1 MRACAPHSWC
11 TRQRYNLMSILS
23 QRRERGR
30 HGFVP
35 QHQNPRYYSK
45 INQRRYLFLVTIA
58 LGVLLN
64 PLNSSMISVALT
76 RLQHVFH
83 LNFTSVSWLISTYYL
98 ASAIAQPVMGKIAD
112 TLGRKRVFLAGL
124 VLGRRVFS
132 HGPVCPLVWLAYRIA
147 LDSVHR
153 QWSHISC
160 RHGDCSAIHHPRPG
174 TGPRL
179 SCRVLVWCCS
189 VWSIHRWSAHALG

>member
-1 MRACAPHSWC
+1 MRACAPHLWC

-35 QHQNPRYYSK
+35 QHENSRYYSK

-98 ASAIAQPVMGKIAD
+98 AARLPNLSW
-112 TLGRKRVFLAGL
+112 GRLPTPLDANEFFLQGWCWSPCLQSRPRLPPRLAGL
-124 VLGRRVFS
+124 S
-132 HGPVCPLVWLAYRIA
+132 HCA
-147 LDSVHR
+147 
-153 QWSHISC
+153 
-160 RHGDCSAIHHPRPG
+160 
-174 TGPRL
+174 
-179 SCRVLVWCCS
+179 
-189 VWSIHRWSAHALG
+189 